1 MRFTQIVYIG
11 GEGKAIGEG
20 QRGEGR
26 EGRAE
31 GEGEVRSGCVCRRG
45 GRLRGD

>member
-20 QRGEGR
+20 QRGVGR
-26 EGRAE
+26 EVRVG
-31 GEGEVRSGCVCRRG
+31 GEGEVCSGGVRGRG